1 MNYMS
6 VPSFK
11 NQLIKNNFEKIYA
24 HEKAHKNAAGAL
36 AGAIVIEKNAQ
47 GIPVGG
53 HVSIRMPTLNPKNPK
68 RTIEHADTVI
78 NSAMAPAD
86 PSSQDY
92 KVAAQAKNIKAQ
104 AINLQDKQKKRLDY
118 YA

>member
-1 MNYMS
+1 
-6 VPSFK
+6 
-11 NQLIKNNFEKIYA
+11 
-24 HEKAHKNAAGAL
+24 
-36 AGAIVIEKNAQ
+36 
-47 GIPVGG
+47 
-53 HVSIRMPTLNPKNPK
+53 
-68 RTIEHADTVI
+68 
-78 NSAMAPAD
+78 MAPND